1 MTDTIREQGIL
12 ALSEVLKNQQNI
24 NVLEKNLWAHSNSD
38 SDYYIRVVYQVI
50 GDIIK
55 KQKINDVFSCI
66 KKDEIGWNHH
76 AFANEHAQM
85 EEQDDFIEHPFEIEE
100 GVIECRCGSKRVYSY
115 SKQTRSADEP
125 MTTYAECVKCNSKW
139 QYSG

>member
-1 MTDTIREQGIL
+1 MTNLIREKGIL
-12 ALSEVLKNQQNI
+12 ALSSVLKTPTNVNI
-24 NVLEKNLWAHSNSD
+24 LEKHLWEHGKGD
-38 SDYYIRVVYQVI
+38 HDYYIRVVYQVI

-55 KQKINDVFSCI
+55 KQKINDVFSQI
-66 KKDEIGWNHH
+66 KNGDIGWKHP
-76 AFANEHAQM
+76 AFVNEHAQIA
-85 EEQDDFIEHPFEIEE
+85 EQDDFIEHPFEIEE

-125 MTTYAECVKCNSKW
+125 MTTYAECVKCGAKW